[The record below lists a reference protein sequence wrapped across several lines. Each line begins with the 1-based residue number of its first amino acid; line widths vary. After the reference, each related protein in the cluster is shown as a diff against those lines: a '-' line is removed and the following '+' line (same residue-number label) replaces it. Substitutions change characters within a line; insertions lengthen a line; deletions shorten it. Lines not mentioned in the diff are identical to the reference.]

1 MKILGID
8 EAGRGPVI
16 GPMVIAGVIV
26 GEKNRAR
33 LEKMGLKDSKAYT
46 RKRREELFGR
56 IVTAVDKYEILI
68 INPPEIDAALNS
80 PSSNLNWL
88 EADKMIELIKMFGP
102 EKVIAD
108 CPSTNTR
115 RFTDYVRNRLEGTLP
130 ELVFEH
136 KADENYPV
144 VSAAS
149 ILAKVT
155 RDKSI
160 DTLRNIYGDFGSGY
174 MSDPKT
180 RKFIDKDHTLPI
192 YRKTWV
198 TWKEVSGRKSQKSLG
213 DF

>member
-16 GPMVIAGVIV
+16 GPMVMAGVLV
-26 GEKNRAR
+26 DDRDQAR
-33 LEKMGLKDSKAYT
+33 LEKLKLKDSKAYT
-46 RKRREELFGR
+46 KKRREELFGR
-56 IVTAVDKYEILI
+56 IITVIDKYEILI
-68 INPPEIDAALNS
+68 INPPEIDDALNS

-88 EADKMIELIKMFGP
+88 EADKMLELIHILRP
-102 EKVIAD
+102 DKVIGD
-108 CPSTNTR
+108 CPSTNIR
-115 RFTDYVRNRLEGTLP
+115 RFTDYVRNRLDNSKIKLA
-130 ELVFEH
+130 FEH

-155 RDKSI
+155 RDNSI
-160 DTLRNIYGDFGSGY
+160 ETLKKIYGDFGSGY

-180 RKFIDKDHTLPI
+180 QEFIKRDHSLPI

-198 TWKEVSGRKSQKSLG
+198 TWKQVSGMKSQRSLG